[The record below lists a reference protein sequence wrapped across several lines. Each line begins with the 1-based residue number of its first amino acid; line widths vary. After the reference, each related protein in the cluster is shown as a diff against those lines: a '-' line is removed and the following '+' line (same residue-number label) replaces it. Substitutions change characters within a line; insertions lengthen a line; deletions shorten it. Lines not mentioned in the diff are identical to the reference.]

1 MSKFFSALKNFAK
14 KVLEYLKQAKIEYL
28 VIIGA
33 VILDLVSKGIIQST
47 MKVGETIVVIPNFL
61 EFYFTYNKAAAFSFD
76 FGLSEVLGQEGVAT
90 VFIIVTILALILYGF
105 ILYKIRSRRLIARIA
120 FALIIGGAI
129 GNLYDR
135 IAFNMVRDFIRIV
148 YFGLNIPLLG
158 GTGFAIFN
166 LADAF
171 LVIGVFVF
179 IFYILF
185 LENKDAKR
193 LEQQSEKTQNLDNV
207 SEKIQPNGE
216 ELW

>member
-1 MSKFFSALKNFAK
+1 
-14 KVLEYLKQAKIEYL
+14 
-28 VIIGA
+28 
-33 VILDLVSKGIIQST
+33 
-47 MKVGETIVVIPNFL
+47 
-61 EFYFTYNKAAAFSFD
+61 
-76 FGLSEVLGQEGVAT
+76 
-90 VFIIVTILALILYGF
+90 
-105 ILYKIRSRRLIARIA
+105 
-120 FALIIGGAI
+120 
-129 GNLYDR
+129 
-135 IAFNMVRDFIRIV
+135 MVRDFIRIV

-216 ELW
+216 EL